1 MDDSPKDP
9 KIAGLPNPRFLY
21 SDGGGVIVVG
31 GPTAVR
37 LFTERASKPVR
48 SRARLWEAVVTI
60 TAFIIIAPSCTLL
73 TGSSSSSSTSEYG
86 RPLTA
91 YEYQALYSDLGEP
104 WVGYEVETLIAE
116 RGPPDSVLEAKPRW
130 LPFKHGVHVLSYIYY
145 NREAGAAP
153 CIDAYVVVEDTGVIV
168 KYYCR

>member
-1 MDDSPKDP
+1 MFGS
-9 KIAGLPNPRFLY
+9 
-21 SDGGGVIVVG
+21 
-31 GPTAVR
+31 PTAVR
-37 LFTERASKPVR
+37 RFTERASQPVW
-48 SRARLWEAVVTI
+48 SRARLWEVAMTV
-60 TAFIIIAPSCTLL
+60 AASMIIADSCTNLI
-73 TGSSSSSSTSEYG
+73 GSSSSSSTSEYG

-130 LPFKHGVHVLSYIYY
+130 LAFKHGVHVLSYIYY
-145 NREAGAAP
+145 NREPGGGP
-153 CIDAYVVVEDTGVIV
+153 CTDAYVVVEDTGVIV